1 MKKGRSTAKKWAWRI
16 VFTVLVLVSVGLI
29 FNEQIKNYLV
39 NSYTPKVS
47 QSTVQKNKN
56 KSANYDFSKVKS
68 LDFQTVAKA
77 RMNKQKVHVI
87 GVIAIPSIKMSIPIA
102 KGVSNEVL
110 ALAAGTMREDMPMGE
125 GNYALAGHHMR
136 NKKILFSPLYEKAKV
151 GQKIYVSDMKHV
163 YQYKLT
169 QRKFIKATRVD
180 VVNDTPTKKII
191 TLITCD
197 ATGTNRLMIRG
208 NLTKVMNFKDA
219 PKSVQHDLSTKYT
232 N

>member
-1 MKKGRSTAKKWAWRI
+1 MKKGRSTAKKWVWRI
-16 VFTVLVLVSVGLI
+16 IFTVLVLVSVGLI

>member
-87 GVIAIPSIKMSIPIA
+87 GVISIPSIKMSIPIA

>member
-16 VFTVLVLVSVGLI
+16 VFTVLILVSVGLI

-110 ALAAGTMREDMPMGE
+110 ALAAGTMREDMSMGE